1 MRQVNG
7 MDTGKQDCP
16 MGTRMKATTN
26 TGKDMARSEQVPS
39 GARFLQLIFWW

>member
-16 MGTRMKATTN
+16 MGTYMKGTMSMV
-26 TGKDMARSEQVPS
+26 KDTARSESVT
-39 GARFLQLIFWW
+39 